1 MRVQVRG
8 RSVEFRV
15 GDAALVTVNDYRRGL
30 YNGTRGVITAADEH
44 ALTLH
49 AGAQRV
55 TLPREWVAAGMLEHG
70 YALTCHRAQG
80 VTVDVALLY
89 ASRSL
94 SREAGYV
101 GLSRGRVA
109 NHVFATWE
117 ALVPELDPDVDGP
130 SEPGPATDE
139 RAELTRAALVQRLET
154 RTAQRLAS
162 EQAVGAARRWWTAR
176 PEPPARG
183 LAR

>member
-1 MRVQVRG
+1 MR
-8 RSVEFRV
+8 
-15 GDAALVTVNDYRRGL
+15 
-30 YNGTRGVITAADEH
+30 
-44 ALTLH
+44 
-49 AGAQRV
+49 
-55 TLPREWVAAGMLEHG
+55 LPREWVAAGMLEHG

-117 ALVPELDPDVDGP
+117 ALVPELDPDADGP
-130 SEPGPATDE
+130 GEPGPAAEE
-139 RAELTRAALVQRLET
+139 RAELTRAALVPRLET

-162 EQAVGAARRWWTAR
+162 EQAAGAARRWWASPPSR
-176 PEPPARG
+176 PRAMGR
-183 LAR
+183 